1 MSIKTDITYFEN
13 PGEKNT
19 RYVLDIVKNRGLEL
33 GIEKIVLASRTGS
46 TAIQAVDILNTFK
59 LIVVTHSTGFD
70 KPDLQKF
77 TEENREKVEQGGGHI
92 LTMTHLFAG
101 INRAMRSKFNTHVTG
116 DVIANTLR
124 IFGHGMKV
132 ACEIAMMAADSG
144 MVNTN
149 EDIISIG
156 GTQHGVDTAILLKPL
171 NSHNFFDLKIR
182 EILCKPRF

>member
-1 MSIKTDITYFEN
+1 MPIKTVITYFEE
-13 PGEKNT
+13 PGEINT
-19 RYVLDIVKNRGLEL
+19 GYVLEIAKKRGLEL
-33 GIEKIVLASRTGS
+33 GIKKILLASRTGS
-46 TAIQAVDILNTFK
+46 SAIKAIDILNAFE

-77 TEENREKVEQGGGHI
+77 TDENRTRIEQGGAYI
-92 LTMTHLFAG
+92 LTTTHLFAG
-101 INRAMRSKFNTHVTG
+101 INRAMRNKFDTYVTG
-116 DVIANTLR
+116 DVISNTLR

-144 MVNTN
+144 LVNTN

-156 GTQHGVDTAILLKPL
+156 GTQHGVDTAIILKPL
-171 NSHNFFDLKIR
+171 NSHNFFDLRVR